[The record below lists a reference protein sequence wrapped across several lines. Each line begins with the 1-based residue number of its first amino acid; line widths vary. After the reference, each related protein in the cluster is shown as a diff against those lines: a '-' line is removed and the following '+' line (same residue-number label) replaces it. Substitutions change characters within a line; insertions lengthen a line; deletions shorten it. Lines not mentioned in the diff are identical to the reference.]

1 MTAQDVAN
9 DVSRDMRG
17 LIDPVDNGP
26 VMLSWIDRI
35 QKEILHSSLYS
46 AQNISV
52 HQITTASNQSSYNL
66 ASDTRRIRTVYHRSF
81 DQLLIPLEGIVS
93 PAAEMERSSPAI
105 GAPPSPD
112 SRQVSWQTWGP
123 LPLYYQRVWPNLLF
137 IYPAPKVGA
146 TTIEVTYEKAVPN
159 LTSLSNV
166 LTLIDDARDVI
177 VAGVN
182 MLASMY
188 LKRNDEATYWASVY
202 QKLIGGSAL
211 K

>member
-26 VMLSWIDRI
+26 VLLSWIDRI
-35 QKEILHSSLYS
+35 HKEILHSSVYS
-46 AQNISV
+46 AQNIGL
-52 HQITTASNQSSYNL
+52 HIINTAANQSSYAL
-66 ASDTRRIRTVYHRSF
+66 AADTRRIRTVYHRNF
-81 DQLLIPLEGIVS
+81 DHLLIPLEGVAS
-93 PAAEMERSSPAI
+93 PAAEMERAAPAL

-112 SRQVSWQTWGP
+112 ARQMSWQTWGP
-123 LPLYYQRVWPNLLF
+123 LPWYYQRVGSLLI
-137 IYPAPKVGA
+137 IYPAPKVGS

-159 LTSLSNV
+159 LGSLSDT
-166 LTLIDDARDVI
+166 LTLVDDARDVI

-202 QKLIGGSAL
+202 QKLIGGPAL